1 MPTPQTILIVDDEKD
16 FARGISRLLKRSCPE
31 ITSLDVNSGAEA
43 LKVIERRE
51 ISLLITDMRMPGMT
65 GVELLQQALA
75 VSPNMSIV
83 LLTAFGDVQTAV
95 QALKAG
101 AYDFL
106 LKPLDNEA
114 FFKVVARALERNR
127 LLLEN
132 LKLKDIAK
140 TCGPSRTLLGQSRAM
155 VRLRETIATVART
168 KYTVLIRGESGVGK
182 ELVARMIHDLS
193 PRENSPLVTVNCPA
207 IPSELLESEL
217 FGHTKG
223 AFTGADTSQ
232 PGLFMSADRGT
243 LLLDEIGDIAPAI
256 QTKLLRA
263 IQEMEIR
270 PVGSPASTKI
280 NVRILASTNQDL
292 EDKIHQ
298 GSFREDLFY
307 RLNVLTIEV
316 PPLRKRRD
324 DIPLLARIFTL
335 KTCKEMD
342 TRPKEIDPDVLTY
355 LSSKEWPG
363 NVRELINFIRRL
375 VLFSP
380 GERISM
386 PVVSQMEGTRV
397 LEQDQ
402 QKDITLY
409 KDAKAAVMD
418 QFTRTYVTDILQKTH
433 GNISEAARE
442 SGLERVSLQ
451 KIIRRMGIRAQEFRN
466 P

>member
-16 FARGISRLLKRSCPE
+16 FARGIARLLGRTWPKVTC
-31 ITSLDVNSGAEA
+31 LDVHSGAEA
-43 LKVIERRE
+43 LEIIGRRE
-51 ISLLITDMRMPGMT
+51 ISLMITDMRMPGMT
-65 GVELLQQALA
+65 GMELLQEALA
-75 VSPNMSIV
+75 RHPNMSVV

-95 QALKAG
+95 EALKSG

-114 FFKVVARALERNR
+114 FFKVTARALERNR

-132 LKLKDIAK
+132 LKLKDLAR
-140 TCGPSRTLLGQSRAM
+140 TCGPSRTLLGQSPAM
-155 VRLRETIATVART
+155 IRLRETIATVART
-168 KYTVLIRGESGVGK
+168 DYTVLIRGESGTGK

-193 PRENSPLVTVNCPA
+193 SREEAPLVTVNCPA

-223 AFTGADTSQ
+223 AFTGADSSR
-232 PGLFMSADRGT
+232 PGLFLSANRGT

-270 PVGSPASTKI
+270 PVGSSTSTKL
-280 NVRILASTNQDL
+280 NVRILASTNQNL
-292 EDKIHQ
+292 EDKIRQ

-307 RLNVLTIEV
+307 RLNVLSIDV
-316 PPLRKRRD
+316 PPLRERRD

-335 KTCKEMD
+335 KTCREMD
-342 TRPKEIDPDVLTY
+342 TPPKEIDPDVLTY
-355 LSSKEWPG
+355 LSSKDWNG
-363 NVRELINFIRRL
+363 NVRELINFTRRL

-386 PVVSQMEGTRV
+386 PVVSQLEGTGT

-402 QKDITLY
+402 ATDITLY
-409 KDAKAAVMD
+409 KDAKGAVMD
-418 QFTRTYVTDILQKTH
+418 QFTRTYVTDILQKTR
-433 GNISEAARE
+433 GNVSEAARK

-451 KIIRRMGIRAQEFRN
+451 KIIRRMGIRAQEFRT